1 MRNPVGGTRQK
12 VKSDSTDG
20 RGGTGRPLPG
30 TEAKEGGT
38 ETGGE
43 VADYLLE
50 TLTGARQLAAAQ
62 GYRFL
67 AYLLGLAVEEVR
79 QLAQTGESW
88 STSWRDRSNGT
99 GRRGE

>member
-1 MRNPVGGTRQK
+1 MRNPVGGTKRK
-12 VKSDSTDG
+12 VKSDSSDG
-20 RGGTGRPLPG
+20 RMRTGRPLQD
-30 TEAKEGGT
+30 TKANDGGD

-50 TLTGARQLAAAQ
+50 TLTSARQLAASQ

-67 AYLLGLAVEEVR
+67 AYLLGLALEEVR

-88 STSWRDRSNGT
+88 STSWRDRSSRND
-99 GRRGE
+99 RPGE